1 VLHNAEKRNL
11 AMADSRAGGESTSRV
26 TESASDISRRV
37 FIAWA
42 SGTEAALKATLD
54 AQKAGLEAS
63 VAVAT
68 TAAEH
73 ERDAL
78 QQIADAAQ
86 RAEEAALEA
95 FRTSVRAV
103 EDMIEGKPPARSGR

>member
-1 VLHNAEKRNL
+1 LHNAEKRNL
-11 AMADSRAGGESTSRV
+11 AMADNRAGGESTSRV
-26 TESASDISRRV
+26 RESASDISRRV

-42 SGTEAALKATLD
+42 SGTE
-54 AQKAGLEAS
+54 
-63 VAVAT
+63 
-68 TAAEH
+68 
-73 ERDAL
+73 
-78 QQIADAAQ
+78 AAQ